1 MSFINPKDKV
11 LLETLA
17 RFTAEWLEMPAEQV
31 TEGDVIEAMRQ
42 LRDRRDLQAAQQCLN
57 HDETESF

>member
-1 MSFINPKDKV
+1 MIIDPSDRQ

-17 RFTAEWLEMPAEQV
+17 RFSAEWLEKSAEEV

-42 LRDRRDLQAAQQCLN
+42 LRDRRDLQAAQACLN
-57 HDETESF
+57 DHDETE